1 MVMLKN
7 VIAPPGL
14 NGGFVRLRLAARRT
28 KHDDPL
34 GCRALA
40 SALGGQTNSGGMTMD
55 IFSIAAILVGLSA
68 LFGYINH
75 RFLRLPHT
83 IGLVVVALA
92 ASLSII
98 GFDLVSPT
106 ADIGVRVTGV
116 LQEIDFNKTLMHGM
130 LSFLLFAGALH
141 ADFSAFTS
149 MRMTIGTMAVVGTM
163 ISTFVVALL
172 MWFLLGAFGLEFPF
186 IWALVFG
193 ALISPTD
200 PVAVLSLF
208 QTVKVPDTLKAKMS
222 GESLFNDGGGVVVFT
237 VVVAIAVSGGDHG
250 GPMGPREIV
259 ELFFTEAVGGAVLGL
274 AAGYIGYRA
283 MYGID
288 EPSLEVLIT
297 LGLVM
302 GTYALAL
309 SLHMSG
315 PIAMVVAGLF
325 IGNRGVKYAMSE
337 ETREYVLTFW
347 KLIDEI
353 LNSVL
358 FLLIGLEVFVV
369 AASLDLLAFALLA
382 IPVTLFARSL
392 SVAVPIAILSRW
404 TTFTKGAVPVLIWGG
419 LRGGIAVALALSLPD
434 TEYKAAILS
443 ITYGVV
449 LFSIIV
455 QGLTVKPL
463 VERFVR

>member
-1 MVMLKN
+1 M
-7 VIAPPGL
+7 
-14 NGGFVRLRLAARRT
+14 
-28 KHDDPL
+28 
-34 GCRALA
+34 
-40 SALGGQTNSGGMTMD
+40 S
-55 IFSIAAILVGLSA
+55 IFSIGAILVGLSA

-75 RFLRLPHT
+75 RFLHLPHT
-83 IGLVVVALA
+83 IGLVVIALA

-98 GFDLVSPT
+98 GFDLIEPSVQ
-106 ADIGVRVTGV
+106 IGQRVTGV
-116 LQEIDFNKTLMHGM
+116 LRQIDFNETLMHGM
-130 LSFLLFAGALH
+130 LSFLLFAGAMH
-141 ADFSAFTS
+141 ADFSALKA
-149 MRMTIGTMAVVGTM
+149 RRLTIGVMAVLGTL
-163 ISTFVVALL
+163 ISTFVVGAV
-172 MWFLLGAFGLEFPF
+172 MWFLLGLFDLELPF

-208 QTVKVPDTLKAKMS
+208 KTVEVPDTLQAKMA
-222 GESLFNDGGGVVVFT
+222 GESLFNDGVGVVVFT
-237 VVVAIAVSGGDHG
+237 VVVAIALAGGEHG
-250 GPMGPREIV
+250 GNMGVADII
-259 ELFFTEAVGGAVLGL
+259 ELFVTEAVGGAVLGL

-283 MYGID
+283 MYRID

-297 LGLVM
+297 LALVM
-302 GTYALAL
+302 VTYALAQ

-337 ETREYVLTFW
+337 RTRDYVLTFW
-347 KLIDEI
+347 TLIDEI

-358 FLLIGLEVFVV
+358 FLLIGLEVLVV
-369 AASLDLLAFALLA
+369 AESIDHLGVALLA
-382 IPVTLFARSL
+382 IPVTLFARAL
-392 SVAVPIAILSRW
+392 SVTIPIAILARW
-404 TTFTKGAVPVLIWGG
+404 ETFTRGAVPVLIWGG

-434 TEYKAAILS
+434 NQYKAAILS

-463 VERFVR
+463 VKRMVR